1 MSTTRTAPATVQ
13 TAPAGLTPA
22 APPRVLATRRRRP
35 ALIGL
40 SVALIAAGGLAGA
53 FTVLSSGER
62 TPVLMLSKEVPYGS
76 EITEQDLTVVSV
88 GLDPA
93 LKPVAAADRGEVIGK
108 RAATDLLA
116 GSLVTGDSVT
126 DKPLIGEREHLV
138 GLRLKPGQLPAT
150 PLSPGRSVLVVSTP
164 DAAAAAD
171 PAAKGKTRE
180 EMPKTLPAEVVR
192 VGKPDT
198 SGNLT
203 LDVSVAATDG
213 PVLAAR
219 AASGDI
225 AVVVEPKKA
234 SD

>member
-1 MSTTRTAPATVQ
+1 MSTTGTAPAAAQ
-13 TAPAGLTPA
+13 AASPGLTPPT
-22 APPRVLATRRRRP
+22 PPRTLATRRRRP

-53 FTVLSSGER
+53 YTVLSSGER
-62 TPVLMLSKEVPYGS
+62 TPVLMVAKQVPYGAVV
-76 EITEQDLTVVSV
+76 TERDLAVVSV

-93 LKPVAAADRGEVIGK
+93 LKPVAAADKDEIIGK

-116 GSLVTGDSVT
+116 GSLMTGGSVT
-126 DKPLIGEREHLV
+126 DKPLLDENQQLV
-138 GLRLKPGQLPAT
+138 GLRLKPGQLPST

-164 DAAAAAD
+164 DAAANAD
-171 PAAKGKTRE
+171 GKKQDE
-180 EMPKTLPAEVVR
+180 IPKTLPAEVIR
-192 VGKPDT
+192 VGEPDT

-203 LDVSVAATDG
+203 VDVSVAATDG
-213 PVLAAR
+213 AVLAAR

-225 AVVVEPKKA
+225 ALVVEPKKA

>member
-1 MSTTRTAPATVQ
+1 MSTTRTAPAVAQ
-13 TAPAGLTPA
+13 ASPSGLTPA
-22 APPRVLATRRRRP
+22 TPPRSLATRRRRP

-62 TPVLMLSKEVPYGS
+62 TSVLVLSKTVPYGT
-76 EITEQDLTVVSV
+76 EITEQDLTVASV
-88 GLDPA
+88 GLDPL
-93 LKPVAAADRGEVIGK
+93 LKPVAAADKGKVVGK

-126 DKPLIGEREHLV
+126 DKPLIGENQQLV
-138 GLRLKPGQLPAT
+138 GLRLKPGQLPDT

-164 DAAAAAD
+164 DAAAATDAT
-171 PAAKGKTRE
+171 AKGKTRE
-180 EMPKTLPAEVVR
+180 EMPKTLPAVVVQ

-203 LDVSVAATDG
+203 LDVSVASTDG

-219 AASGDI
+219 ASTGDI
-225 AVVVEPKKA
+225 AIVIEPKKA
-234 SD
+234 SN